1 MADIRI
7 FVVSLGYGQ
16 VSMGTPHG
24 ATSDLVKS
32 DLLYG
37 QNSTTRRFCTVAIF
51 TTTAIAYQILPYLA
65 FIILFFSSYVKF
77 GGPMGA
83 VTLPRPRPTRRAYK
97 LNNVH
102 NADQSPTNRRPTGWH
117 LPPQFQRVR
126 AKINH
131 SPFISQYIVLVN

>member
-1 MADIRI
+1 
-7 FVVSLGYGQ
+7 
-16 VSMGTPHG
+16 MGTPHG

-37 QNSTTRRFCTVAIF
+37 QNSTTRRFCPVAIF
-51 TTTAIAYQILPYLA
+51 TTTATAPCFYYTVF
-65 FIILFFSSYVKF
+65 FIIRQIW
-77 GGPMGA
+77 GPMGA
-83 VTLPRPRPTRRAYK
+83 VILPRPRPTRRAYK

-102 NADQSPTNRRPTGWH
+102 NADQSPTNRRPTGWR

-131 SPFISQYIVLVN
+131 SLFISQYIVLVN